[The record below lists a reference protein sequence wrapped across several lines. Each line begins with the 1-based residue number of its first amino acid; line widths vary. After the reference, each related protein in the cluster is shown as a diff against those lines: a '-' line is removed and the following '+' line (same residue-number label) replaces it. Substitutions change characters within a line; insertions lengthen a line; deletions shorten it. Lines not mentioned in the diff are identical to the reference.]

1 MIVQTGVKFN
11 SEHGLEIPPDLRLYD
26 VLDTHMVEKLVNE
39 VEREH
44 IRQIIQQVTGC
55 KFSNEHLDALE
66 QISVRLLA
74 TFKERHSEKKD
85 DEFKQ
90 VMKER
95 EVLANKLLNA
105 MNNGKVYFRWVD
117 IENSE
122 WQELTAYSL
131 LANTF
136 ENAEFKFETIISHN
150 DIVKGKV

>member
-136 ENAEFKFETIISHN
+136 ENAEFKFETIISHS